1 MRQEVIPA
9 ILRHDAKL
17 SNETINRLQNENK
30 QTNKQT
36 NKQKK
41 TETKTTREIK
51 TIL

>member
-30 QTNKQT
+30 QTNKQA
-36 NKQKK
+36 NKKK